1 MEKQRIIEVKS
12 IEKGFG
18 DRKVLA
24 DLSLHVRKG
33 ETVSVLGISGSGKT
47 SRFHL
52 IAGMIESDSGKIERL
67 VDMGYMMQ
75 KDLLMPWK
83 TVIENVALPL
93 ILKGKKKT
101 DAHAIA
107 DEYMPQFGLSG
118 TGNLYPD
125 SLSGGMRQRAALL
138 RTYLQAGELLLL
150 DEPFSSVDA
159 ITRHQLHRWIME
171 IKEKFSL
178 SILLIT
184 HDVEEALVL
193 SDRIYILSGTPA
205 SISEEIDLAAHRN
218 EKTSE
223 HYKSFTDKARDKI
236 YRILESE
243 NI

>member
-1 MEKQRIIEVKS
+1 MIIETIS

-18 DRKVLA
+18 DRKVLS
-24 DLSLHVRKG
+24 DLSLHVNKG
-33 ETVSVLGISGSGKT
+33 ETVTVLGISGSGKT
-47 SRFHL
+47 TLFHI
-52 IAGMIESDSGKIERL
+52 IAGMIESDSGIIDRQVE
-67 VDMGYMMQ
+67 MGYMMQ

-93 ILKGKKKT
+93 ILKGKKKAEAFET
-101 DAHAIA
+101 ANK
-107 DEYMPQFGLSG
+107 YMPQFGLDG
-118 TGNLYPD
+118 TAKLYPD

-159 ITRHQLHRWIME
+159 ITRHQLHKWIME

-205 SISEEIDLAAHRN
+205 SISEEIDLAAHKN

-223 HYKSFTDKARDKI
+223 LYKSFTDKARDKI